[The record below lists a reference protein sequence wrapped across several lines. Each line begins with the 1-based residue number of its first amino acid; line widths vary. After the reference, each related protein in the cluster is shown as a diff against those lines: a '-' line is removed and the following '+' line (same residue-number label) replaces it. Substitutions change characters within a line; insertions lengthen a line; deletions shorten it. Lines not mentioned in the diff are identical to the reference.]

1 MVRVINMTNEVFKNL
16 LPTLL
21 GTYIIAM
28 GTWTYTSNDRMTTL
42 EINQAAIQKN
52 VGEAS
57 KTLAGIQIQLNQ
69 YNNEL
74 LKLVSKQDQRL
85 VKVETILSIM
95 VEDRKE
101 SKK

>member
-1 MVRVINMTNEVFKNL
+1 MNKVISMPNEVFKTL

-42 EINQAAIQKN
+42 EINQSAVQKAVSGN
-52 VGEAS
+52 T
-57 KTLAGIQIQLNQ
+57 KTLDGIQIQLNQ

-101 SKK
+101 GKK